1 MKHVLNI
8 FVILFVMNSC
18 NTDDV
23 VSKPNTFLN
32 KEDMISVIV
41 DVQILE
47 SHYHNKFQRPNVY
60 ANALDSATLSI
71 FKDHK
76 ITKQI
81 FKENLTFYAI
91 NQDSLY
97 NMYESALDTINNKI
111 NSNIVK

>member
-1 MKHVLNI
+1 MKFALNI
-8 FVILFVMNSC
+8 IVMLFVITSC
-18 NTDDV
+18 NSNDV
-23 VSKPNTFLN
+23 VSKPNTYLN
-32 KEDMISVIV
+32 KKDMISVIV

-60 ANALDSATLSI
+60 ANALDSATLTV
-71 FKDHK
+71 FKNHN

-81 FKENLTFYAI
+81 FKDNLTFYAI

-97 NMYESALDTINNKI
+97 KMYEAALDTINNKI